1 MDESILS
8 GFTTENSLSAITKEA
23 SLNTFKSLEKYFPIY
38 ISKDLQKRIIKSIA
52 QNLKGIIKEN
62 IQNNQM
68 KFVIKSDIFYLN
80 HFPPISIEDYINRI
94 YKGTKMNISTLILS
108 IIYIDRFCEMNNGY
122 VLCMN
127 NIHKLLCTSC
137 LVSVKFNEDINI
149 NMKYFAEVAGLP
161 VYDLNNLEFY
171 FCLRLKFS
179 FFVDYDIYQKY
190 FEYFNKCVNM
200 NNKEKEKINYDRNKT
215 KNDN

>member
-1 MDESILS
+1 MDESLLS
-8 GFTTENSLSAITKEA
+8 GFTTENSLSTITKEV

-108 IIYIDRFCEMNNGY
+108 IIYIDRFCETNGY
-122 VLCMN
+122 ILSLN
-127 NIHKLLCTSC
+127 NVHRILLAAC
-137 LVSVKFNEDINI
+137 LLSLKFNEDVNIDAQYYANIAGVPIN
-149 NMKYFAEVAGLP
+149 
-161 VYDLNNLEFY
+161 DLNNLECY
-171 FCLRLKFS
+171 LYVKLKFS
-179 FFVDYDIYQKY
+179 LFVEHDFYQKY
-190 FEYFNKCVNM
+190 FEYFSKS
-200 NNKEKEKINYDRNKT
+200 IN
-215 KNDN
+215 

>member
-23 SLNTFKSLEKYFPIY
+23 SLNTFKSFEKYFPIY

-108 IIYIDRFCEMNNGY
+108 IIYIDRFCETNGY
-122 VLCMN
+122 ILSLN
-127 NIHKLLCTSC
+127 NVHRILLAAC
-137 LVSVKFNEDINI
+137 LLSLKFNEDVNIDAQYYANIAGVPIN
-149 NMKYFAEVAGLP
+149 
-161 VYDLNNLEFY
+161 DLNNLECY
-171 FCLRLKFS
+171 LYVKLKFS
-179 FFVDYDIYQKY
+179 LFVEYDFYQKY
-190 FEYFNKCVNM
+190 FEYFSKS
-200 NNKEKEKINYDRNKT
+200 IN
-215 KNDN
+215 

>member
-8 GFTTENSLSAITKEA
+8 GFTTENSLSSAIIKEV

-108 IIYIDRFCEMNNGY
+108 IIYIDRFCETNGY
-122 VLCMN
+122 ILSLN
-127 NIHKLLCTSC
+127 NVHRILLAAC
-137 LVSVKFNEDINI
+137 LLSLKFNEDVNIDAQYYANIAGVPIN
-149 NMKYFAEVAGLP
+149 
-161 VYDLNNLEFY
+161 DLNNLECY
-171 FCLRLKFS
+171 LYVKLKFS
-179 FFVDYDIYQKY
+179 LFVEHDLYQKY
-190 FEYFNKCVNM
+190 FEYFSKS
-200 NNKEKEKINYDRNKT
+200 IN
-215 KNDN
+215 

>member
-8 GFTTENSLSAITKEA
+8 GFTTENSLSAITKEV
-23 SLNTFKSLEKYFPIY
+23 SLNTFKSFEKYFPIY

-108 IIYIDRFCEMNNGY
+108 IIYIDRFCETNGY
-122 VLCMN
+122 ILSLN
-127 NIHKLLCTSC
+127 NVHRILLAAC
-137 LVSVKFNEDINI
+137 LLSLKFNEDVNIDAQYYANIAGVPIN
-149 NMKYFAEVAGLP
+149 
-161 VYDLNNLEFY
+161 DLNNLECY
-171 FCLRLKFS
+171 LYVKLKFS
-179 FFVDYDIYQKY
+179 LFVEYDFYQKY
-190 FEYFNKCVNM
+190 FEYFSKS
-200 NNKEKEKINYDRNKT
+200 IN
-215 KNDN
+215 

>member
-108 IIYIDRFCEMNNGY
+108 IIYIDRFCETNGY
-122 VLCMN
+122 ILSLN
-127 NIHKLLCTSC
+127 NVHRILLAAC
-137 LVSVKFNEDINI
+137 LLSLKFNEDVNI
-149 NMKYFAEVAGLP
+149 DAQYYANIAIMQ
-161 VYDLNNLEFY
+161 
-171 FCLRLKFS
+171 
-179 FFVDYDIYQKY
+179 I
-190 FEYFNKCVNM
+190 
-200 NNKEKEKINYDRNKT
+200 
-215 KNDN
+215 

>member
-8 GFTTENSLSAITKEA
+8 GFTTENSLSAITKEV

-108 IIYIDRFCEMNNGY
+108 IIYIDRFCETNGY
-122 VLCMN
+122 ILSLN
-127 NIHKLLCTSC
+127 NVHRILLAAC
-137 LVSVKFNEDINI
+137 LLSLKFNEDVNIDAQYYANIAGVPIN
-149 NMKYFAEVAGLP
+149 
-161 VYDLNNLEFY
+161 DLNNLECY
-171 FCLRLKFS
+171 LYVKLKFS
-179 FFVDYDIYQKY
+179 LFVEHDFYQKY
-190 FEYFNKCVNM
+190 FEYFSKS
-200 NNKEKEKINYDRNKT
+200 IN
-215 KNDN
+215 

>member
-1 MDESILS
+1 MDESLLS
-8 GFTTENSLSAITKEA
+8 GFTTENSLSAITKEV

-108 IIYIDRFCEMNNGY
+108 IIYIDRFCETNGY
-122 VLCMN
+122 ILSLN
-127 NIHKLLCTSC
+127 NVHRILLAAC
-137 LVSVKFNEDINI
+137 LLSLKFNEDVNIDAQYYANIAGVPIN
-149 NMKYFAEVAGLP
+149 
-161 VYDLNNLEFY
+161 DLNNLECY
-171 FCLRLKFS
+171 LYVKLKFS
-179 FFVDYDIYQKY
+179 LFVEYDFYQKY
-190 FEYFNKCVNM
+190 FEYFSKS
-200 NNKEKEKINYDRNKT
+200 IN
-215 KNDN
+215 

>member
-8 GFTTENSLSAITKEA
+8 GFTTENSLSAITKEV

-108 IIYIDRFCEMNNGY
+108 IIYIDRFCETNGY
-122 VLCMN
+122 ILSLN
-127 NIHKLLCTSC
+127 NVHRILLAAC
-137 LVSVKFNEDINI
+137 LLSLKFNEDVNIDAQYYANIAGVPIN
-149 NMKYFAEVAGLP
+149 
-161 VYDLNNLEFY
+161 DLNNLECY
-171 FCLRLKFS
+171 LYVKLKFS
-179 FFVDYDIYQKY
+179 LFVEYDFYQKY
-190 FEYFNKCVNM
+190 FEYFSKS
-200 NNKEKEKINYDRNKT
+200 IN
-215 KNDN
+215 

>member
-8 GFTTENSLSAITKEA
+8 GFTTENSLSAITKEV

-68 KFVIKSDIFYLN
+68 KFVNKSDIFYLN

-108 IIYIDRFCEMNNGY
+108 IIYIDRFCETNGY
-122 VLCMN
+122 ILSLN
-127 NIHKLLCTSC
+127 NVHRILLAAC
-137 LVSVKFNEDINI
+137 LLSLKFNEDVNIDAQYYANIAGVPIN
-149 NMKYFAEVAGLP
+149 
-161 VYDLNNLEFY
+161 DLNNLECY
-171 FCLRLKFS
+171 LYVKLKFS
-179 FFVDYDIYQKY
+179 LFVEHDFYQKY
-190 FEYFNKCVNM
+190 FEYFSKS
-200 NNKEKEKINYDRNKT
+200 IN
-215 KNDN
+215 

>member
-1 MDESILS
+1 MDESKLS
-8 GFTTENSLSAITKEA
+8 GFTTENSLSTITKEV

-108 IIYIDRFCEMNNGY
+108 IIYIDRFCETNGY
-122 VLCMN
+122 ILSLN
-127 NIHKLLCTSC
+127 NVHRILLAAC
-137 LVSVKFNEDINI
+137 LLSLKFNEDVNIDAQYYANIAGVPIN
-149 NMKYFAEVAGLP
+149 
-161 VYDLNNLEFY
+161 DLNNLECY
-171 FCLRLKFS
+171 LYVKLKFS
-179 FFVDYDIYQKY
+179 LFVEYDFYQKY
-190 FEYFNKCVNM
+190 FEYFSKS
-200 NNKEKEKINYDRNKT
+200 IN
-215 KNDN
+215 